1 MQKTTNNIG
10 IVILAAGESKRM
22 GAPKQLLTFDNK
34 LLINKAIDIAIST
47 NLSPVVLVLGAFKVK
62 IEANILQDKIV
73 IVENTNWQEGMAS
86 SLRIG
91 LQKLIEISPNN
102 EGVIFMVCDQPYVT
116 KEVIEALI
124 NSQAETGFEA
134 AACRYNGKIGTPALL
149 LKSHFNALFQLKGD
163 TGARKILLENSEKV
177 AIVDF
182 DAGIFDI
189 DTPEDYQNLS
199 KAQQTLNDCRQPQ

>member
-1 MQKTTNNIG
+1 MQKANKNIG

-34 LLINKAIDIAIST
+34 LLINKVIDIAIST
-47 NLSPVVLVLGAFKVK
+47 HLKPVVLVLGAFKAK
-62 IEANILQDKIV
+62 IEANILHDEIS
-73 IVENTNWQEGMAS
+73 IVENINWNEGMAS
-86 SLRIG
+86 SVRIG
-91 LQKLIEISPNN
+91 LEKLIEISPKI
-102 EGVIFMVCDQPYVT
+102 EGVIFMVCDQPFVT
-116 KEVIEALI
+116 KEVIEELI
-124 NSQAETGFEA
+124 NVQVETGFEA
-134 AACRYNGKIGTPALL
+134 AASRYNGKIGTPALL

-199 KAQQTLNDCRQPQ
+199 NAQQI

>member
-1 MQKTTNNIG
+1 MQKANKNIG

-22 GAPKQLLTFDNK
+22 GTPKQLLTFDNK
-34 LLINKAIDIAIST
+34 MLINKAIDIALST
-47 NLSPVVLVLGAFKVK
+47 QLKSVVLVLGAFKVK
-62 IEANILQDKIV
+62 IEANILQDEIS
-73 IVENTNWQEGMAS
+73 IVENINWNEGMAS
-86 SLRIG
+86 SVRVG
-91 LQKLIEISPNN
+91 LEKLIEISPNI
-102 EGVIFMVCDQPYVT
+102 EGVVFMVCDQPYVT
-116 KEVIEALI
+116 KEVIEGLI
-124 NSQAETGFEA
+124 NVQAKTGFEA
-134 AACRYNGKIGTPALL
+134 AASRYNGKIGTPALL

-199 KAQQTLNDCRQPQ
+199 NAQQI

>member
-47 NLSPVVLVLGAFKVK
+47 HLKPVVLVLGAFKVK
-62 IEANILQDKIV
+62 IEANILHDEIS
-73 IVENTNWQEGMAS
+73 IVENINWNEGMAS
-86 SLRIG
+86 SVRIG
-91 LQKLIEISPNN
+91 LEKLIEISPNI
-102 EGVIFMVCDQPYVT
+102 EGVVFMVCDQPYVT
-116 KEVIEALI
+116 KEVIERLI
-124 NSQAETGFEA
+124 IVQAETGFEA
-134 AACRYNGKIGTPALL
+134 AASRYNGKIGTPALL

-199 KAQQTLNDCRQPQ
+199 KAQQT

>member
-1 MQKTTNNIG
+1 MQKANKNIG

-47 NLSPVVLVLGAFKVK
+47 HLKQVVLVLGAFKVK
-62 IEANILQDKIV
+62 IEANILQDEIS
-73 IVENTNWQEGMAS
+73 IVENINWNEGMAS
-86 SLRIG
+86 SVRVG
-91 LQKLIEISPNN
+91 LEKLIEISPNI
-102 EGVIFMVCDQPYVT
+102 EGVVFMVCDQPYVT
-116 KEVIEALI
+116 KEVIEGLI
-124 NSQAETGFEA
+124 NVQAKTGFEA
-134 AACRYNGKIGTPALL
+134 AASSYNGKIGTPALL

-199 KAQQTLNDCRQPQ
+199 NAQQI

>member
-1 MQKTTNNIG
+1 MQKANKNIG

-22 GAPKQLLTFDNK
+22 GTPKQLLTFDNK
-34 LLINKAIDIAIST
+34 MLINKAIDIAIST
-47 NLSPVVLVLGAFKVK
+47 QLKSVVLVLGAFKVK
-62 IEANILQDKIV
+62 IEANIIQDEIS
-73 IVENTNWQEGMAS
+73 IVENINWNEGMAS
-86 SLRIG
+86 SVRVG
-91 LQKLIEISPNN
+91 LEKLIEISPNI
-102 EGVIFMVCDQPYVT
+102 EGVVFMVCDQPFVT
-116 KEVIEALI
+116 KEVIEELI
-124 NSQAETGFEA
+124 NVQAETGFEA
-134 AACRYNGKIGTPALL
+134 AASHYNGKIGTPALL

-199 KAQQTLNDCRQPQ
+199 NAQQI

>member
-1 MQKTTNNIG
+1 MQKANKNIG

-22 GAPKQLLTFDNK
+22 GTPKQLLTFDNK
-34 LLINKAIDIAIST
+34 MLINKAIDIAIST
-47 NLSPVVLVLGAFKVK
+47 QLKSVVLVLGAFKVK
-62 IEANILQDKIV
+62 IEANILQDEIS
-73 IVENTNWQEGMAS
+73 IVENINWNEGMAS
-86 SLRIG
+86 SVRVG
-91 LQKLIEISPNN
+91 LEKLIEISPNI
-102 EGVIFMVCDQPYVT
+102 EGVVFMVCDQPYVT
-116 KEVIEALI
+116 KEVIEGLI
-124 NSQAETGFEA
+124 NVQAETGFEA
-134 AACRYNGKIGTPALL
+134 AASRYNGKIGTPALL

-199 KAQQTLNDCRQPQ
+199 NAQQI

>member
-1 MQKTTNNIG
+1 MQKANKNIG

-22 GAPKQLLTFDNK
+22 GTPKQLLTFDNK
-34 LLINKAIDIAIST
+34 MLINKAIDIAIST
-47 NLSPVVLVLGAFKVK
+47 QLKSVVLVLGAFKVK
-62 IEANILQDKIV
+62 IEANILQDEIS
-73 IVENTNWQEGMAS
+73 IVENINWNEGMAS
-86 SLRIG
+86 SVRIG
-91 LQKLIEISPNN
+91 LEKLIEISPNI
-102 EGVIFMVCDQPYVT
+102 EGVVFMVCDQPYVT
-116 KEVIEALI
+116 KEVIEGLI
-124 NSQAETGFEA
+124 NVQAETGFEA
-134 AACRYNGKIGTPALL
+134 AASRYNGKIGTPALL

-199 KAQQTLNDCRQPQ
+199 NAQQI